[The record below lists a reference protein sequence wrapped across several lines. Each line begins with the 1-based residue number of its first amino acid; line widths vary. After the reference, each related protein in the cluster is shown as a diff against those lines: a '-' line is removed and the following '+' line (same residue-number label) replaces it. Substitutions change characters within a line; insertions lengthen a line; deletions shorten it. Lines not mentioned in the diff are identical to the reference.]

1 MVQFIHVPNNVIII
15 DDKSFDFVQKCICL
29 FVVVGSRKMRKKH
42 MEAVVRLV
50 YKLIGD
56 GKLCLLVFV

>member
-29 FVVVGSRKMRKKH
+29 FCCSWVKKNAKETYGGSS
-42 MEAVVRLV
+42 EVS
-50 YKLIGD
+50 I
-56 GKLCLLVFV
+56 